1 MRLLL
6 VGLLFTLCQTSYS
19 QFWIDSLEVTPIY
32 VPNSFTSDNDLVND
46 AWKTYSDNK
55 WDEFLVEVYNVWGE
69 CIWYSTD
76 PEEWWFGQSNME
88 EPNYYALNGTYKYV
102 VRARI
107 GYDVIH
113 KVGIINKLR

>member
-6 VGLLFTLCQTSYS
+6 IGLLLSFCQTSYS

-32 VPNSFTSDNDLVND
+32 VPNSFTADNDLVND
-46 AWKTYSDNK
+46 AWKTYSDNE

-69 CIWYSTD
+69 CIWYSTN

-113 KVGIINKLR
+113 KVGVINKLR